1 MCMPD
6 KSRDAW
12 PDASPTTMP
21 PFCGLMRKAVF
32 YQRTTGSSSTKEP
45 QDSPRES
52 QCVKRIFPLE
62 RKCN

>member
-12 PDASPTTMP
+12 PDAIADDDASILW
-21 PFCGLMRKAVF
+21 FCEKQF
-32 YQRTTGSSSTKEP
+32 STKEP